1 MPAKNKYALSIEKT
15 EPKIWRLFCSR
26 LINSRDI
33 RHLTQEM
40 RLVPDGFKTFF
51 NRDVVV
57 YLIPTPC
64 MTHVGK
70 VESFVSYAILANLNS
85 NVGDGASGQGGRSI

>member
-1 MPAKNKYALSIEKT
+1 MPAKNKYALSIEKK
-15 EPKIWRLFCSR
+15 EPNIWRLFCSR

-64 MTHVGK
+64 MMHVGM
-70 VESFVSYAILANLNS
+70 VESFVSDVCHSCKPELECGRQRIRA
-85 NVGDGASGQGGRSI
+85 GGP